1 MKIDKIFLL
10 TDYKGH
16 FGSKHFDVPYRSGF
30 SKDLLIQYFE
40 RAGIAAEAV
49 PFADLDLS
57 PSSVKGKAFLYTSS
71 EDIGYHYKTYIEDIV
86 LGIETAGGMPIPQ
99 FKYLRAN
106 NNKVF
111 MEILRHQ
118 IDLPAIRN
126 LHSTSYG
133 TLEELMKDQRLKI
146 ETFPKVLKLS
156 EGASGRNVYLAESYR
171 ALVRLVKQKCRTRNA
186 LEDLWDYGRSVKHQG
201 YGRESLYRK
210 KFVVQDF
217 VPDLKNDW
225 KVYVFYDAYFVFYR
239 PVFRKRKF
247 KASGGG
253 YDNYAYGLEAKIPD
267 GLLDFAKRIRDI
279 FDVPQISLD
288 IGWNGKEFY
297 LFEFQFV
304 YFGTAGTV
312 YSSEYFICKDG
323 SWTAKSNAKDQE
335 LFYVDSVVKYLNNRQ
350 WTGA

>member
-106 NNKVF
+106 NNKVL
-111 MEILRHQ
+111 MEILRLQ
-118 IDLPAIRN
+118 SGLDAIKSIKSN
-126 LHSTSYG
+126 CYG
-133 TLEELMKDQRLKI
+133 TLEELLKDERLR
-146 ETFPKVLKLS
+146 TSAFPKVLKLS
-156 EGASGRNVYLAESYR
+156 EGASGRNVQLARDYR
-171 ALVRLVKQKCRTRNA
+171 SLVRQVKRMCRTRHVF
-186 LEDLWDYGRSVKHQG
+186 EDIWDYGRSLKHKG
-201 YGRESLYRK
+201 YIRESLYRK
-210 KFVVQDF
+210 KYVVQDF
-217 VPDLKNDW
+217 VPNLANDW
-225 KVYVFYDAYFVFYR
+225 KVYVFYDSYFVFYR
-239 PVFRKRKF
+239 PVFRSRKF

-253 YDNYAYGLEAKIPD
+253 YDNYAYGLKANIPD

-279 FDVPQISLD
+279 FDVPQMSLD

-304 YFGTAGTV
+304 YFGTAGIV
-312 YSSEYFICKDG
+312 YSSEYFTCEDG
-323 SWTAKSNAKDQE
+323 SWTSKNNSKDQE
-335 LFYVDSVVKYLNNRQ
+335 FFYVNSVVKYLNNR
-350 WTGA
+350 